1 MKLVRYRE
9 HLAAHGDFQQL
20 TDVDCAIDGILK
32 ALGIRRG
39 TYIADP
45 ETGCNVIEYVFKAS
59 DEITRMYLEEE
70 VRSAVS
76 QVPNTTLEGMS
87 LQVSPD
93 KKTAI
98 IRLDVSVHG
107 VKKTVSFLVSEEYI
121 SLLDTE

>member
-1 MKLVRYRE
+1 MRLVRYRE

-32 ALGIRRG
+32 ALGIRKG

-45 ETGCNVIEYVFKAS
+45 EIGSNVIEYVFKVS

-70 VRSAVS
+70 VRNAVS
-76 QVPNTTLEGMS
+76 QVPNTVLESMD
-87 LQVSPD
+87 LEVSPD
-93 KKTAI
+93 KKTAV
-98 IRLDVSVHG
+98 IRLNVSVHG
-107 VKKTVSFLVSEEYI
+107 VKRTVSFLVSEEYI